1 MEQVVEWLKER
12 KLLCGFVFLFFACAV
27 FMTLY
32 ISEVTAEEAF
42 VCPKEEVANVTK
54 EESSMEDEMVTVDIK
69 GAVVNPGVY
78 RVSKDSIVY
87 DVIVLAGGLSDDA
100 DTSNINLSKIV
111 SSEMMITIYTKDEV
125 ASQEK
130 ADTIVEGGKTD
141 HSSLDDEENM
151 TLVNLNTAD
160 VDELM
165 LLPGIG
171 ESKANLIIQYRE
183 SCGPFTSKEELM
195 YIKGIGEAIYAKLE
209 SFITV

>member
-1 MEQVVEWLKER
+1 MEQVITWLKER
-12 KLLCGFVFLFFACAV
+12 KILCGFLFLFSISAV

-32 ISEVTAEEAF
+32 ISEVTAEEAY
-42 VCPKEEVANVTK
+42 VCPKEEVANTVG
-54 EESSMEDEMVTVDIK
+54 EEVEDEFVTVDIK

-78 RVSKDSIVY
+78 RVTKNSIVN
-87 DVIVLAGGLSDDA
+87 DVIVLAGGLLEEA
-100 DTSNINLSKIV
+100 DTSNINLSKVV

-125 ASQEK
+125 ANQKK
-130 ADTIVEGGKTD
+130 AEAIVEEKND
-141 HSSLDDEENM
+141 DDSSLNEELT

-160 VDELM
+160 VEELM

-183 SCGPFTSKEELM
+183 NCGPFTSKEELM

-209 SFITV
+209 SYITV

>member
-1 MEQVVEWLKER
+1 MEQVITWLKER
-12 KLLCGFVFLFFACAV
+12 KILCGFLFLFSISAV

-32 ISEVTAEEAF
+32 ISEVTAEEAY
-42 VCPKEEVANVTK
+42 VCPKEEVANTVV
-54 EESSMEDEMVTVDIK
+54 EEVEDEFVTVDIK

-78 RVSKDSIVY
+78 RVTKNSIVN
-87 DVIVLAGGLSDDA
+87 DVIVLAGGLLEEA
-100 DTSNINLSKIV
+100 DTSNINLSKVV

-125 ASQEK
+125 ANQKK
-130 ADTIVEGGKTD
+130 AEAIVEEKND
-141 HSSLDDEENM
+141 DDSSLNEELT

-160 VDELM
+160 VEELM

-183 SCGPFTSKEELM
+183 NCGPFTSKEELM

-209 SFITV
+209 SYITV

>member
-1 MEQVVEWLKER
+1 MEQVITWLKER
-12 KLLCGFVFLFFACAV
+12 KILCGFLFLFSVSAV

-32 ISEVTAEEAF
+32 ISEVTAEEAY
-42 VCPKEEVANVTK
+42 VCPKEEVANTVV
-54 EESSMEDEMVTVDIK
+54 EEVEDEFVTVDIK

-78 RVSKDSIVY
+78 RVTKNSIVN
-87 DVIVLAGGLSDDA
+87 DVIVLAGGLLEEA
-100 DTSNINLSKIV
+100 DTSNINLSKVV

-125 ASQEK
+125 ANQNK
-130 ADTIVEGGKTD
+130 AEAIVEEKHD
-141 HSSLDDEENM
+141 DDSSLNEELT

-160 VDELM
+160 VEELM

-183 SCGPFTSKEELM
+183 NCGPFTSKEELM

-209 SFITV
+209 SYITV

>member
-1 MEQVVEWLKER
+1 MEQVITWLKER
-12 KLLCGFVFLFFACAV
+12 KILCGFLFLFSISAV

-32 ISEVTAEEAF
+32 ISEVTAEEAY
-42 VCPKEEVANVTK
+42 VCPKEEVANTVG
-54 EESSMEDEMVTVDIK
+54 EEVEDEFVTVDIK

-78 RVSKDSIVY
+78 RVTKNSIVN
-87 DVIVLAGGLSDDA
+87 DVIVLAGGLLEEA
-100 DTSNINLSKIV
+100 DTSNINLSKVV

-125 ASQEK
+125 ANQKK
-130 ADTIVEGGKTD
+130 AEAIVEEKND
-141 HSSLDDEENM
+141 DDSSSDEELT

-160 VDELM
+160 VEELM

-183 SCGPFTSKEELM
+183 NCGPFTSKEELM

-209 SFITV
+209 SYITV

>member
-1 MEQVVEWLKER
+1 MLFRSLKER
-12 KLLCGFVFLFFACAV
+12 KILCGFLFLFSISAV

-32 ISEVTAEEAF
+32 ISEVTAEEAY
-42 VCPKEEVANVTK
+42 VCPKEEVANTVV
-54 EESSMEDEMVTVDIK
+54 EEVEDEFVTVDIK

-78 RVSKDSIVY
+78 RVTKNSIVN
-87 DVIVLAGGLSDDA
+87 DVIVLAGGLLEEA
-100 DTSNINLSKIV
+100 DTSNINLSKVV

-125 ASQEK
+125 ANQKK
-130 ADTIVEGGKTD
+130 AEAIVEEKND
-141 HSSLDDEENM
+141 DDSSLNEELT

-160 VDELM
+160 VEELM

-183 SCGPFTSKEELM
+183 NCGPFTSKEELM

-209 SFITV
+209 SYITV

>member
-12 KLLCGFVFLFFACAV
+12 KLLCGFVFLFFVCAV

-42 VCPKEEVANVTK
+42 VCPKEEVTNALE
-54 EESSMEDEMVTVDIK
+54 EESDVEEETVTVDIK

-78 RVSKDSIVY
+78 RVSKNSIVN
-87 DVIVLAGGLSDDA
+87 DVIVLAGGLRDDA
-100 DTSNINLSKIV
+100 DTSNINLSKMV

-125 ASQEK
+125 ANQEK
-130 ADTIVEGGKTD
+130 ADTIVEDGKVD
-141 HSSLDDEENM
+141 SGSFDEEESM

-160 VDELM
+160 IDELM

-183 SCGPFTSKEELM
+183 SCGPFTSKEELL
-195 YIKGIGEAIYAKLE
+195 YIKGIGESIYAKLE

>member
-1 MEQVVEWLKER
+1 MEQIITWLKER
-12 KLLCGFVFLFFACAV
+12 KILCGFLFLFSISAV

-32 ISEVTAEEAF
+32 ISEVTAEEAY
-42 VCPKEEVANVTK
+42 VCPKEEVANTVV
-54 EESSMEDEMVTVDIK
+54 EEVEDEFVMVDIK

-78 RVSKDSIVY
+78 RVTKNSIVN
-87 DVIVLAGGLSDDA
+87 DVIVLAGGLLEEA
-100 DTSNINLSKIV
+100 DTSNINLSKVV

-125 ASQEK
+125 ANQKK
-130 ADTIVEGGKTD
+130 AEAIVEEKND
-141 HSSLDDEENM
+141 DDSSLNEELT

-160 VDELM
+160 VEELM

-183 SCGPFTSKEELM
+183 NCGPFTSKEELM

-209 SFITV
+209 SYITV

>member
-1 MEQVVEWLKER
+1 MEQVITWLKER
-12 KLLCGFVFLFFACAV
+12 KILCGFLFLFSVSAV

-32 ISEVTAEEAF
+32 ISEVTAEEAY
-42 VCPKEEVANVTK
+42 VCPKEEVANTVV
-54 EESSMEDEMVTVDIK
+54 EEVEDEFVTVDIK

-78 RVSKDSIVY
+78 RVTKNSIVN
-87 DVIVLAGGLSDDA
+87 DVIVLAGGLLEEA
-100 DTSNINLSKIV
+100 DTSNINLSKVV

-125 ASQEK
+125 ANQKK
-130 ADTIVEGGKTD
+130 AEAIVEEKND
-141 HSSLDDEENM
+141 DDSSLNEELT

-160 VDELM
+160 VEELM

-183 SCGPFTSKEELM
+183 NCGPFTSKEELM

-209 SFITV
+209 SYITV

>member
-27 FMTLY
+27 FLTLY
-32 ISEVTAEEAF
+32 ISEVTAEEAY
-42 VCPKEEVANVTK
+42 VCPKEEVANAM
-54 EESSMEDEMVTVDIK
+54 EEENLVEEETVTVDIK

-78 RVSKDSIVY
+78 RVSKNSIVY
-87 DVIVLAGGLSDDA
+87 DVIVLAGGLREDA
-100 DTSNINLSKIV
+100 DTSNINLSKAV

-125 ASQEK
+125 LNQEK

-141 HSSLDDEENM
+141 SGSSSKEETM

-183 SCGPFTSKEELM
+183 SCGPFTDKEELL
-195 YIKGIGEAIYAKLE
+195 YIKGIGESIYAKLE
-209 SFITV
+209 AFITV

>member
-1 MEQVVEWLKER
+1 MEQIITWLKER
-12 KLLCGFVFLFFACAV
+12 KILCGFLFLFSISAV

-32 ISEVTAEEAF
+32 ISEVTAEEAY
-42 VCPKEEVANVTK
+42 VCPKEEVANTVV
-54 EESSMEDEMVTVDIK
+54 EEVEDEFVTVDIK

-78 RVSKDSIVY
+78 RVTKNSIVN
-87 DVIVLAGGLSDDA
+87 DVIVLAGGLLEEA
-100 DTSNINLSKIV
+100 DTSNINLSKVV

-125 ASQEK
+125 ANQKK
-130 ADTIVEGGKTD
+130 AEAIVEEKND
-141 HSSLDDEENM
+141 DDSSLNEELT

-160 VDELM
+160 VEELM

-183 SCGPFTSKEELM
+183 NCGPFTSKEELM

-209 SFITV
+209 SYITV